1 MTKTLKIFFHYVL
14 GPALFLILMFSLYRQ
29 IAAKP
34 NLAAQWAAIKNNWF
48 SWKLLLVL
56 ALMIINWGI
65 EARKWQLLMRH
76 LQPFSIATAFKSVL
90 AGCSITMLTPNRIG
104 EYGGRIL
111 YVKAENRIKAISLTI
126 VGSISQL
133 LITLLMGCLGL
144 LFFKYFSPQRSS
156 ILSPIPAFWQSIIF
170 YLSAAMTAVLLL
182 FYMRIGLLVR
192 LMEKIPAFNKV
203 VRHIQVLDEFNNKQ
217 LLQLL
222 SLSLLRYGIF
232 VLQFIV
238 LLQLMQVAIAGW
250 LCFWLLTLFY
260 WGMSIAPTFGFIEL
274 PVRLNAIWLIFKWY
288 TPNEMGVDA
297 ATFGIWLI
305 NLALP
310 ALIGSLLIIST
321 KIFKEE

>member
-1 MTKTLKIFFHYVL
+1 ML

-34 NLAAQWAAIKNNWF
+34 NLAAQWAAIKSNWF

-56 ALMIINWGI
+56 ALMVMNWGI

-133 LITLLMGCLGL
+133 VITLIMGCLGL
-144 LFFKYFSPQRSS
+144 LFFKYLSPLNKS
-156 ILSPIPAFWQSIIF
+156 ILAPIPAFWQSIIL
-170 YLSAAMTAVLLL
+170 YLSAAMTSLILL
-182 FYMRIGLLVR
+182 FYLRIAWLVR
-192 LMEKIPAFNKV
+192 LMEKIPSFNKIV
-203 VRHIQVLDEFNNKQ
+203 QHIRVLDEFNNKQ

-232 VLQFIV
+232 VVQFV
-238 LLQLMQVAIAGW
+238 LLLQLMQVDIAGW
-250 LCFWLLTLFY
+250 LCFWLLTIFY

-310 ALIGSLLIIST
+310 ALIGSLLIIGT